1 VLPLPVYILHA
12 AAISKHF
19 GTSILFGMKGQSV
32 PCCLNLINYNWKV
45 HAIVSMQDNMH
56 AGLYTP
62 IPTTTLSEVAMNII
76 QFEA

>member
-1 VLPLPVYILHA
+1 MLPLPVYILHA

-56 AGLYTP
+56 AGLYSYTYY
-62 IPTTTLSEVAMNII
+62 NIVRSGNEYYTI
-76 QFEA
+76 